1 MCTSLLSFY
10 QSLLLS
16 VLGHIVLFWGYAK
29 AVFIHTVERG
39 IILESARGADLTCLL
54 AYSDTVSRRYQ
65 ALNGDILP
73 HACAG
78 CLFEQTV
85 EL

>member
-16 VLGHIVLFWGYAK
+16 VLGHIVLLWGYAK
-29 AVFIHTVERG
+29 AVFIHTVERR
-39 IILESARGADLTCLL
+39 IILKAAGGADLACLL
-54 AYSDTVSRRYQ
+54 AYSDTVSRRDQ
-65 ALNGDILP
+65 TLDGDILP
-73 HACAG
+73 HAG
-78 CLFEQTV
+78 TGRLFKQTV